1 MSAETPAGDQS
12 RNDRSHDD
20 RPGDAGHNGDR
31 AVARAGMT
39 IGVLSVVA
47 KLTAFVREAAI
58 AAVYGRGPEVD
69 AFFLA
74 LAVPV
79 FLLALIAG
87 SFQIALVPAYLARRR
102 AAGDAAADSL
112 FAAAFGRMLLV
123 VAAGA
128 LVMAAAAPA
137 YLPWLAPALAP
148 DTLALTADLLWIMT
162 LFVVVGGAAVAWGG
176 VLNARRRFAL
186 PAIAPAFTPLVMAVL
201 LVLARDRLGVASLAW
216 GAVLG
221 TAIEAALVGGALRR
235 LGGRLAP
242 AAGAPDLAPLLR
254 RWGPI
259 LLANL
264 LLYGAGVLDQMMAAM
279 LGPGSASAIGYGAK
293 LVLAGLHVAT
303 LAIGVAILPAYSD
316 QAAAG
321 DLAALRRRLRR
332 HVAAVAAL
340 SVPAVAAAAVLAE
353 PVVRLLYQRGA
364 FGADDTAL
372 VSDVLVAYA
381 TQLPPYAAAVVLVR
395 AAAVLGLGRA
405 LAGAAAANLVLTVA
419 LNAGFMAIWGVV
431 GIALATAPAFLA
443 TALILYVAVMRA
455 PTGRPAG

>member
-1 MSAETPAGDQS
+1 MTVGPGTAAPERTPAP
-12 RNDRSHDD
+12 DD
-20 RPGDAGHNGDR
+20 DR
-31 AVARAGMT
+31 AVARAGLT

-79 FLLALIAG
+79 FLLALVAG
-87 SFQIALVPAYLARRR
+87 SFQIALVPGYLARRPGR
-102 AAGDAAADSL
+102 PAADADAL
-112 FAAAFGRMLLV
+112 FAAGFGRMLLV
-123 VAAGA
+123 VAAAA
-128 LVMAAAAPA
+128 LAMAAAAPL
-137 YLPWLAPALAP
+137 YLPWLAPALTGE
-148 DTLALTADLLWIMT
+148 TLALTADLLWIMT
-162 LFVVVGGAAVAWGG
+162 LFVVTGAAAVAWGG

-186 PAIAPAFTPLVMAVL
+186 PAIAPAFTPLVMAL
-201 LVLARDRLGVASLAW
+201 LLLLARDRLGVAALAW

-221 TAIEAALVGGALRR
+221 TVIEAALVGGLLRR
-235 LGGRLAP
+235 LGGRLLP
-242 AAGAPDLAPLLR
+242 AAGAPDLGPLLR

-264 LLYGAGVLDQMMAAM
+264 LLYGAGVLDQLMAAM
-279 LGPGSASAIGYGAK
+279 LGAGAASAIGYGAK

-303 LAIGVAILPAYSD
+303 LAIGVAVLPAYSE

-321 DLAALRRRLRR
+321 DAAALRRRLRR
-332 HVAAVAAL
+332 HVALVAAL
-340 SVPAVAAAAVLAE
+340 SVPAVAAAALLAE

-364 FGADDTAL
+364 FGPEDTAL
-372 VSDVLVAYA
+372 VADVLTAYA
-381 TQLPPYAAAVVLVR
+381 VQLPAYAATVVLVR

-419 LNAGFMAIWGVV
+419 LNAVFMTVWGVV

-443 TALILYVAVMRA
+443 TAVVLYAAVARA
-455 PTGRPAG
+455 PGR